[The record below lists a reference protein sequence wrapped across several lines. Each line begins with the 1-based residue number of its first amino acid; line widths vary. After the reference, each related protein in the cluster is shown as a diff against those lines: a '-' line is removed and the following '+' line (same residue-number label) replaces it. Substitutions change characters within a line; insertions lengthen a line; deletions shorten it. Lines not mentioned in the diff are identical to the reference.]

1 MLVEPATLEDYAWIA
16 KLWAAHNKMLGYG
29 FDRLWDAHWKKRR
42 AGTAFNV
49 VRPERGVQYWRVAH
63 GEIYDHRIVTAVPR
77 QGVARALFA
86 KALELGIPVRN
97 AIHCS
102 NTASI
107 ALNIAMGGRF
117 VGMRGKTFV
126 VYVQQGEQP

>member
-1 MLVEPATLEDYAWIA
+1 MLVEPATREDYAWIA
-16 KLWAAHNKMLGYG
+16 KLWNTHHRMLGG
-29 FDRLWDAHWKKRR
+29 SFDRLWDAHWKARR
-42 AGTAFNV
+42 TTVFNV

-63 GEIYDHRIVTAVPR
+63 GEIYDHRIVVAVPR

-97 AIHCS
+97 AIHHT
-102 NTASI
+102 NAASI
-107 ALNIAMGGRF
+107 ALNVAMGGRF

-126 VYVQQGEQP
+126 VYVQQGERP